1 MRSNFNSRSY
11 FTIICSLYGGNSF
24 VNLLFVFVGIII
36 AATLVTGSGNATFF
50 AFAPLAPQVAQLS
63 GIPAVLLL
71 MPMNF
76 VSNLARSLSPISA
89 VMIVVSGAAGL
100 SPIELAKRTFLPVV
114 LATIV
119 NIAISL
125 ILFY

>member
-1 MRSNFNSRSY
+1 MTRFP
-11 FTIICSLYGGNSF
+11 I
-24 VNLLFVFVGIII
+24 LLAM
-36 AATLVTGSGNATFF
+36 AALVTGCATVPTPLRGE
-50 AFAPLAPQVAQLS
+50 FAPLAPQVAQLS